1 MAWLALAC
9 GAVAGPLIHLAAPQ
23 WSVLLGGLIGGTV
36 AWGLRRT
43 KRACLSSRC
52 SSWPAAVATYLWRGL
67 GMLIS
72 GRVSMDSE
80 FFVWAGCV
88 AYAMIAGL
96 TVRILLLPTGTLAAT
111 PLPERLVACAL
122 ALVVYFVFR
131 RNLFVGI
138 ATGFVGA

>member
-1 MAWLALAC
+1 MFELALLIVGC
-9 GAVAGPLIHLAAPQ
+9 GL
-23 WSVLLGGLIGGTV
+23 
-36 AWGLRRT
+36 
-43 KRACLSSRC
+43 
-52 SSWPAAVATYLWRGL
+52 ATYLWRGL

-72 GRVSMDSE
+72 GKVRMDGE

-96 TVRILLLPTGTLAAT
+96 AVRILLLPAGTLAQT
-111 PLPERLVACAL
+111 PLPERLLACAL

-138 ATGFVGA
+138 ATGFVALTALISFGRAF